1 MGKLLSMTGYGSAKG
16 SVEGQEITVELKSV
30 NNRYLDCS
38 VRLPRNFLFAED
50 TVKQAV
56 SAGVSRGKVDVFVSA
71 QASQDSG
78 TVVSVNEELAR
89 GYRDAV
95 AHIAETLGLESGL
108 NAFSLA
114 RFPDVLT
121 VERREL
127 DKDKAAAALSEITA
141 KAVEEF
147 NAMREREGERLR
159 RDMLGKLE
167 TIEGLVSVVEER
179 SPQTVKEYRERLE
192 ARLRDILADRSLDE
206 QRVITEA
213 AIFADRAAVDEIT
226 RKSIDDP
233 MCIGYF
239 IDNELAFGGIVKAVF
254 GAEPDQP
261 AKLEFVK
268 DLKAKY
274 GTIEALNKVWDTSYA
289 DWDGLLQS
297 KAMPEGKGFRKDADA
312 FNNKFIERYFELS
325 RKGIKSLA
333 PHRLYLGCRFVGF
346 RHAEAVRRIA
356 AKYSDVIS
364 INSYHN
370 SIANVSPDQF
380 FGKPMLI
387 GEFHFGTYDRG
398 MFAPS
403 LCPVGTQQERAT
415 SYMRFVQGALTQP
428 HLVGTH
434 YFQFRDQPLTG
445 RWDGEGYQ
453 IGFVDVAD
461 TPYRELC
468 ESARETGE
476 HMYQYRLNGKAVN
489 DMK

>member
-1 MGKLLSMTGYGSAKG
+1 MGKLLSMTGYGNAKG
-16 SVEGQEITVELKSV
+16 FVEGQEITVELKSV

-95 AHIAETLGLESGL
+95 ARIAETLGLESGL

-213 AIFADRAAVDEIT
+213 AIFADRTAVDEETVRLRSHIAQFRT
-226 RKSIDDP
+226 MLEEGSPIGRKMDFLVQEFNRESNT
-233 MCIGYF
+233 IGSKCS
-239 IDNELAFGGIVKAVF
+239 DASLAKVV
-254 GAEPDQP
+254 
-261 AKLEFVK
+261 V
-268 DLKAKY
+268 DLKSE
-274 GTIEALNKVWDTSYA
+274 IEKIREQ
-289 DWDGLLQS
+289 LQ
-297 KAMPEGKGFRKDADA
+297 
-312 FNNKFIERYFELS
+312 
-325 RKGIKSLA
+325 
-333 PHRLYLGCRFVGF
+333 
-346 RHAEAVRRIA
+346 
-356 AKYSDVIS
+356 
-364 INSYHN
+364 
-370 SIANVSPDQF
+370 NV
-380 FGKPMLI
+380 
-387 GEFHFGTYDRG
+387 E
-398 MFAPS
+398 
-403 LCPVGTQQERAT
+403 
-415 SYMRFVQGALTQP
+415 
-428 HLVGTH
+428 
-434 YFQFRDQPLTG
+434 
-445 RWDGEGYQ
+445 
-453 IGFVDVAD
+453 
-461 TPYRELC
+461 
-468 ESARETGE
+468 
-476 HMYQYRLNGKAVN
+476 
-489 DMK
+489 

>member
-95 AHIAETLGLESGL
+95 ARIAETLGLESGL

-213 AIFADRAAVDEIT
+213 AIFADRSAVDEETVRLRSHIAQFRT
-226 RKSIDDP
+226 MLEEGSPIGRKMDFLVQEFNRESNT
-233 MCIGYF
+233 IGSKCS
-239 IDNELAFGGIVKAVF
+239 DASLAKVV
-254 GAEPDQP
+254 
-261 AKLEFVK
+261 V
-268 DLKAKY
+268 DLKSE
-274 GTIEALNKVWDTSYA
+274 IEKIREQ
-289 DWDGLLQS
+289 LQ
-297 KAMPEGKGFRKDADA
+297 
-312 FNNKFIERYFELS
+312 
-325 RKGIKSLA
+325 
-333 PHRLYLGCRFVGF
+333 
-346 RHAEAVRRIA
+346 
-356 AKYSDVIS
+356 
-364 INSYHN
+364 
-370 SIANVSPDQF
+370 NV
-380 FGKPMLI
+380 
-387 GEFHFGTYDRG
+387 E
-398 MFAPS
+398 
-403 LCPVGTQQERAT
+403 
-415 SYMRFVQGALTQP
+415 
-428 HLVGTH
+428 
-434 YFQFRDQPLTG
+434 
-445 RWDGEGYQ
+445 
-453 IGFVDVAD
+453 
-461 TPYRELC
+461 
-468 ESARETGE
+468 
-476 HMYQYRLNGKAVN
+476 
-489 DMK
+489 

>member
-71 QASQDSG
+71 QASQESG

-213 AIFADRAAVDEIT
+213 AIFADRTAVDEETVRLRSHIAQFRT
-226 RKSIDDP
+226 MLEEGSPIGRKMDFLVQEFNRESNT
-233 MCIGYF
+233 IGSKCS
-239 IDNELAFGGIVKAVF
+239 DASLAKVV
-254 GAEPDQP
+254 
-261 AKLEFVK
+261 V
-268 DLKAKY
+268 DLKSE
-274 GTIEALNKVWDTSYA
+274 IEKIREQ
-289 DWDGLLQS
+289 LQ
-297 KAMPEGKGFRKDADA
+297 
-312 FNNKFIERYFELS
+312 
-325 RKGIKSLA
+325 
-333 PHRLYLGCRFVGF
+333 
-346 RHAEAVRRIA
+346 
-356 AKYSDVIS
+356 
-364 INSYHN
+364 
-370 SIANVSPDQF
+370 NV
-380 FGKPMLI
+380 
-387 GEFHFGTYDRG
+387 E
-398 MFAPS
+398 
-403 LCPVGTQQERAT
+403 
-415 SYMRFVQGALTQP
+415 
-428 HLVGTH
+428 
-434 YFQFRDQPLTG
+434 
-445 RWDGEGYQ
+445 
-453 IGFVDVAD
+453 
-461 TPYRELC
+461 
-468 ESARETGE
+468 
-476 HMYQYRLNGKAVN
+476 
-489 DMK
+489 

>member
-95 AHIAETLGLESGL
+95 ARIAETLGLESGL

-213 AIFADRAAVDEIT
+213 AIFADRTAVDGETVRLRSHIAQFRT
-226 RKSIDDP
+226 MLEEGSPIGRKMDFLVQEFNRESNT
-233 MCIGYF
+233 IGSKCS
-239 IDNELAFGGIVKAVF
+239 DASLAKVV
-254 GAEPDQP
+254 
-261 AKLEFVK
+261 V
-268 DLKAKY
+268 DLKSE
-274 GTIEALNKVWDTSYA
+274 IEKIREQ
-289 DWDGLLQS
+289 LQ
-297 KAMPEGKGFRKDADA
+297 
-312 FNNKFIERYFELS
+312 
-325 RKGIKSLA
+325 
-333 PHRLYLGCRFVGF
+333 
-346 RHAEAVRRIA
+346 
-356 AKYSDVIS
+356 
-364 INSYHN
+364 
-370 SIANVSPDQF
+370 NV
-380 FGKPMLI
+380 
-387 GEFHFGTYDRG
+387 E
-398 MFAPS
+398 
-403 LCPVGTQQERAT
+403 
-415 SYMRFVQGALTQP
+415 
-428 HLVGTH
+428 
-434 YFQFRDQPLTG
+434 
-445 RWDGEGYQ
+445 
-453 IGFVDVAD
+453 
-461 TPYRELC
+461 
-468 ESARETGE
+468 
-476 HMYQYRLNGKAVN
+476 
-489 DMK
+489 

>member
-56 SAGVSRGKVDVFVSA
+56 STGVSRGKVDVFVSA

-95 AHIAETLGLESGL
+95 ARIAETLGLESGL

-213 AIFADRAAVDEIT
+213 AIFADRTAVDEETVRLRSHIAQFRT
-226 RKSIDDP
+226 MLEEGSPIGRKMDFLVQEFNRESNT
-233 MCIGYF
+233 IGSKCS
-239 IDNELAFGGIVKAVF
+239 DASLAKVV
-254 GAEPDQP
+254 
-261 AKLEFVK
+261 V
-268 DLKAKY
+268 DLKSE
-274 GTIEALNKVWDTSYA
+274 IEKIREQ
-289 DWDGLLQS
+289 LQ
-297 KAMPEGKGFRKDADA
+297 
-312 FNNKFIERYFELS
+312 
-325 RKGIKSLA
+325 
-333 PHRLYLGCRFVGF
+333 
-346 RHAEAVRRIA
+346 
-356 AKYSDVIS
+356 
-364 INSYHN
+364 
-370 SIANVSPDQF
+370 NV
-380 FGKPMLI
+380 
-387 GEFHFGTYDRG
+387 E
-398 MFAPS
+398 
-403 LCPVGTQQERAT
+403 
-415 SYMRFVQGALTQP
+415 
-428 HLVGTH
+428 
-434 YFQFRDQPLTG
+434 
-445 RWDGEGYQ
+445 
-453 IGFVDVAD
+453 
-461 TPYRELC
+461 
-468 ESARETGE
+468 
-476 HMYQYRLNGKAVN
+476 
-489 DMK
+489 

>member
-1 MGKLLSMTGYGSAKG
+1 MTGYGSAKG

-56 SAGVSRGKVDVFVSA
+56 SVGVSRGKVDVFVSA

-95 AHIAETLGLESGL
+95 ARIAETLGLESGL

-213 AIFADRAAVDEIT
+213 AIFADRTAVDEETVRLRSHIAQFRT
-226 RKSIDDP
+226 MLEEGSPIGRKMDFLVQEFNRESNT
-233 MCIGYF
+233 IGSKCS
-239 IDNELAFGGIVKAVF
+239 DASLAKVV
-254 GAEPDQP
+254 
-261 AKLEFVK
+261 V
-268 DLKAKY
+268 DLKSE
-274 GTIEALNKVWDTSYA
+274 IEKIREQ
-289 DWDGLLQS
+289 LQ
-297 KAMPEGKGFRKDADA
+297 
-312 FNNKFIERYFELS
+312 
-325 RKGIKSLA
+325 
-333 PHRLYLGCRFVGF
+333 
-346 RHAEAVRRIA
+346 
-356 AKYSDVIS
+356 
-364 INSYHN
+364 
-370 SIANVSPDQF
+370 NV
-380 FGKPMLI
+380 
-387 GEFHFGTYDRG
+387 E
-398 MFAPS
+398 
-403 LCPVGTQQERAT
+403 
-415 SYMRFVQGALTQP
+415 
-428 HLVGTH
+428 
-434 YFQFRDQPLTG
+434 
-445 RWDGEGYQ
+445 
-453 IGFVDVAD
+453 
-461 TPYRELC
+461 
-468 ESARETGE
+468 
-476 HMYQYRLNGKAVN
+476 
-489 DMK
+489 

>member
-95 AHIAETLGLESGL
+95 ARIAETLGLESGL

-159 RDMLGKLE
+159 RDMIGKLE

-192 ARLRDILADRSLDE
+192 VRLRDILADRSLDE

-213 AIFADRAAVDEIT
+213 AIFADRTAVDEETVRLRSHIAQFRT
-226 RKSIDDP
+226 MLEEGSPIGRKMDFLVQEFNRESNT
-233 MCIGYF
+233 IGSKCS
-239 IDNELAFGGIVKAVF
+239 DASLAKVV
-254 GAEPDQP
+254 
-261 AKLEFVK
+261 V
-268 DLKAKY
+268 DLKSE
-274 GTIEALNKVWDTSYA
+274 IEKIREQ
-289 DWDGLLQS
+289 LQ
-297 KAMPEGKGFRKDADA
+297 
-312 FNNKFIERYFELS
+312 
-325 RKGIKSLA
+325 
-333 PHRLYLGCRFVGF
+333 
-346 RHAEAVRRIA
+346 
-356 AKYSDVIS
+356 
-364 INSYHN
+364 
-370 SIANVSPDQF
+370 NV
-380 FGKPMLI
+380 
-387 GEFHFGTYDRG
+387 E
-398 MFAPS
+398 
-403 LCPVGTQQERAT
+403 
-415 SYMRFVQGALTQP
+415 
-428 HLVGTH
+428 
-434 YFQFRDQPLTG
+434 
-445 RWDGEGYQ
+445 
-453 IGFVDVAD
+453 
-461 TPYRELC
+461 
-468 ESARETGE
+468 
-476 HMYQYRLNGKAVN
+476 
-489 DMK
+489 

>member
-95 AHIAETLGLESGL
+95 ARIAETLGLESGL

-213 AIFADRAAVDEIT
+213 AIFADRTAVDEETVRLRSHIAQFRT
-226 RKSIDDP
+226 MLEEGSPIGRKVDFLVQEFNRESNT
-233 MCIGYF
+233 IGSKCS
-239 IDNELAFGGIVKAVF
+239 DASLAKVV
-254 GAEPDQP
+254 
-261 AKLEFVK
+261 V
-268 DLKAKY
+268 DLKSE
-274 GTIEALNKVWDTSYA
+274 IEKIREQ
-289 DWDGLLQS
+289 LQ
-297 KAMPEGKGFRKDADA
+297 
-312 FNNKFIERYFELS
+312 
-325 RKGIKSLA
+325 
-333 PHRLYLGCRFVGF
+333 
-346 RHAEAVRRIA
+346 
-356 AKYSDVIS
+356 
-364 INSYHN
+364 
-370 SIANVSPDQF
+370 NV
-380 FGKPMLI
+380 
-387 GEFHFGTYDRG
+387 E
-398 MFAPS
+398 
-403 LCPVGTQQERAT
+403 
-415 SYMRFVQGALTQP
+415 
-428 HLVGTH
+428 
-434 YFQFRDQPLTG
+434 
-445 RWDGEGYQ
+445 
-453 IGFVDVAD
+453 
-461 TPYRELC
+461 
-468 ESARETGE
+468 
-476 HMYQYRLNGKAVN
+476 
-489 DMK
+489 

>member
-38 VRLPRNFLFAED
+38 IRLPRNFLFAED

-78 TVVSVNEELAR
+78 TVVSVNKELAR

-95 AHIAETLGLESGL
+95 ARIAETLGLESGL

-121 VERREL
+121 VERCEL
-127 DKDKAAAALSEITA
+127 DKDKAAAALSDITA

-213 AIFADRAAVDEIT
+213 AIFADRTAVDEETVRLRSHIAQFRT
-226 RKSIDDP
+226 MLEEGSPIGRKMDFLVQEFNRESNT
-233 MCIGYF
+233 IGSKCS
-239 IDNELAFGGIVKAVF
+239 DASLAKVV
-254 GAEPDQP
+254 
-261 AKLEFVK
+261 V
-268 DLKAKY
+268 DLKSE
-274 GTIEALNKVWDTSYA
+274 IEKIREQ
-289 DWDGLLQS
+289 LQ
-297 KAMPEGKGFRKDADA
+297 
-312 FNNKFIERYFELS
+312 
-325 RKGIKSLA
+325 
-333 PHRLYLGCRFVGF
+333 
-346 RHAEAVRRIA
+346 
-356 AKYSDVIS
+356 
-364 INSYHN
+364 
-370 SIANVSPDQF
+370 NV
-380 FGKPMLI
+380 
-387 GEFHFGTYDRG
+387 E
-398 MFAPS
+398 
-403 LCPVGTQQERAT
+403 
-415 SYMRFVQGALTQP
+415 
-428 HLVGTH
+428 
-434 YFQFRDQPLTG
+434 
-445 RWDGEGYQ
+445 
-453 IGFVDVAD
+453 
-461 TPYRELC
+461 
-468 ESARETGE
+468 
-476 HMYQYRLNGKAVN
+476 
-489 DMK
+489 

>member
-78 TVVSVNEELAR
+78 TVVSVNDELAR

-95 AHIAETLGLESGL
+95 ARIAETLGLESGL

-167 TIEGLVSVVEER
+167 TIEELVSVVEER

-213 AIFADRAAVDEIT
+213 AIFADRTAVDEETVRLRSHIAQFRT
-226 RKSIDDP
+226 MLEEGSPIGRKMDFLVQEFNRESNT
-233 MCIGYF
+233 IGSKCS
-239 IDNELAFGGIVKAVF
+239 DASLAKVV
-254 GAEPDQP
+254 
-261 AKLEFVK
+261 V
-268 DLKAKY
+268 DLKSE
-274 GTIEALNKVWDTSYA
+274 IEKIREQ
-289 DWDGLLQS
+289 LQ
-297 KAMPEGKGFRKDADA
+297 
-312 FNNKFIERYFELS
+312 
-325 RKGIKSLA
+325 
-333 PHRLYLGCRFVGF
+333 
-346 RHAEAVRRIA
+346 
-356 AKYSDVIS
+356 
-364 INSYHN
+364 
-370 SIANVSPDQF
+370 NV
-380 FGKPMLI
+380 
-387 GEFHFGTYDRG
+387 E
-398 MFAPS
+398 
-403 LCPVGTQQERAT
+403 
-415 SYMRFVQGALTQP
+415 
-428 HLVGTH
+428 
-434 YFQFRDQPLTG
+434 
-445 RWDGEGYQ
+445 
-453 IGFVDVAD
+453 
-461 TPYRELC
+461 
-468 ESARETGE
+468 
-476 HMYQYRLNGKAVN
+476 
-489 DMK
+489 

>member
-95 AHIAETLGLESGL
+95 ARIAETLGLESGL

-127 DKDKAAAALSEITA
+127 NKDKAAAALSEITA

-213 AIFADRAAVDEIT
+213 AIFADRTAVDEETVRLRSHIAQFRT
-226 RKSIDDP
+226 MLAEGSPIGRKMDFLVQEFNRESNT
-233 MCIGYF
+233 IGSKCS
-239 IDNELAFGGIVKAVF
+239 DASLAKVV
-254 GAEPDQP
+254 
-261 AKLEFVK
+261 V
-268 DLKAKY
+268 DLKSE
-274 GTIEALNKVWDTSYA
+274 IEKIREQ
-289 DWDGLLQS
+289 LQ
-297 KAMPEGKGFRKDADA
+297 
-312 FNNKFIERYFELS
+312 
-325 RKGIKSLA
+325 
-333 PHRLYLGCRFVGF
+333 
-346 RHAEAVRRIA
+346 
-356 AKYSDVIS
+356 
-364 INSYHN
+364 
-370 SIANVSPDQF
+370 NV
-380 FGKPMLI
+380 
-387 GEFHFGTYDRG
+387 E
-398 MFAPS
+398 
-403 LCPVGTQQERAT
+403 
-415 SYMRFVQGALTQP
+415 
-428 HLVGTH
+428 
-434 YFQFRDQPLTG
+434 
-445 RWDGEGYQ
+445 
-453 IGFVDVAD
+453 
-461 TPYRELC
+461 
-468 ESARETGE
+468 
-476 HMYQYRLNGKAVN
+476 
-489 DMK
+489 

>member
-38 VRLPRNFLFAED
+38 VRLPRNFLFADD

-71 QASQDSG
+71 QVSQDSG

-95 AHIAETLGLESGL
+95 ARIAETLGLESGL

-213 AIFADRAAVDEIT
+213 AIFADRTAVDEETVRLRSHIAQFRT
-226 RKSIDDP
+226 MLEEGSPIGRKMDFLVQEFNRESNT
-233 MCIGYF
+233 IGSKCS
-239 IDNELAFGGIVKAVF
+239 DASLAKVV
-254 GAEPDQP
+254 
-261 AKLEFVK
+261 V
-268 DLKAKY
+268 DLKSE
-274 GTIEALNKVWDTSYA
+274 IEKIREQ
-289 DWDGLLQS
+289 LQ
-297 KAMPEGKGFRKDADA
+297 
-312 FNNKFIERYFELS
+312 
-325 RKGIKSLA
+325 
-333 PHRLYLGCRFVGF
+333 
-346 RHAEAVRRIA
+346 
-356 AKYSDVIS
+356 
-364 INSYHN
+364 
-370 SIANVSPDQF
+370 NV
-380 FGKPMLI
+380 
-387 GEFHFGTYDRG
+387 E
-398 MFAPS
+398 
-403 LCPVGTQQERAT
+403 
-415 SYMRFVQGALTQP
+415 
-428 HLVGTH
+428 
-434 YFQFRDQPLTG
+434 
-445 RWDGEGYQ
+445 
-453 IGFVDVAD
+453 
-461 TPYRELC
+461 
-468 ESARETGE
+468 
-476 HMYQYRLNGKAVN
+476 
-489 DMK
+489 

>member
-1 MGKLLSMTGYGSAKG
+1 MGKLLSMTGYGNAKG

-95 AHIAETLGLESGL
+95 ARIAETLGLESGL

-127 DKDKAAAALSEITA
+127 NKDKAAAALSEITA

-213 AIFADRAAVDEIT
+213 AIFADRTAVDEETVRLRSHIAQFRT
-226 RKSIDDP
+226 MLEEGSPIGRKMDFLVQEFNRESNT
-233 MCIGYF
+233 IGSKCS
-239 IDNELAFGGIVKAVF
+239 DASLAKVV
-254 GAEPDQP
+254 
-261 AKLEFVK
+261 V
-268 DLKAKY
+268 DLKSE
-274 GTIEALNKVWDTSYA
+274 IEKIREQ
-289 DWDGLLQS
+289 LQ
-297 KAMPEGKGFRKDADA
+297 
-312 FNNKFIERYFELS
+312 
-325 RKGIKSLA
+325 
-333 PHRLYLGCRFVGF
+333 
-346 RHAEAVRRIA
+346 
-356 AKYSDVIS
+356 
-364 INSYHN
+364 
-370 SIANVSPDQF
+370 NV
-380 FGKPMLI
+380 
-387 GEFHFGTYDRG
+387 E
-398 MFAPS
+398 
-403 LCPVGTQQERAT
+403 
-415 SYMRFVQGALTQP
+415 
-428 HLVGTH
+428 
-434 YFQFRDQPLTG
+434 
-445 RWDGEGYQ
+445 
-453 IGFVDVAD
+453 
-461 TPYRELC
+461 
-468 ESARETGE
+468 
-476 HMYQYRLNGKAVN
+476 
-489 DMK
+489 

>member
-89 GYRDAV
+89 GYRNAV

-213 AIFADRAAVDEIT
+213 AIFADRTAVDEETVRLRSHIAQFRT
-226 RKSIDDP
+226 MLEEGSPIGRKMDFLVQEFNRESNT
-233 MCIGYF
+233 IGSKCS
-239 IDNELAFGGIVKAVF
+239 DASLAKVV
-254 GAEPDQP
+254 
-261 AKLEFVK
+261 V
-268 DLKAKY
+268 DLKSE
-274 GTIEALNKVWDTSYA
+274 IEKIREQ
-289 DWDGLLQS
+289 LQ
-297 KAMPEGKGFRKDADA
+297 
-312 FNNKFIERYFELS
+312 
-325 RKGIKSLA
+325 
-333 PHRLYLGCRFVGF
+333 
-346 RHAEAVRRIA
+346 
-356 AKYSDVIS
+356 
-364 INSYHN
+364 
-370 SIANVSPDQF
+370 NV
-380 FGKPMLI
+380 
-387 GEFHFGTYDRG
+387 E
-398 MFAPS
+398 
-403 LCPVGTQQERAT
+403 
-415 SYMRFVQGALTQP
+415 
-428 HLVGTH
+428 
-434 YFQFRDQPLTG
+434 
-445 RWDGEGYQ
+445 
-453 IGFVDVAD
+453 
-461 TPYRELC
+461 
-468 ESARETGE
+468 
-476 HMYQYRLNGKAVN
+476 
-489 DMK
+489 

>member
-50 TVKQAV
+50 TVKQTV
-56 SAGVSRGKVDVFVSA
+56 STGVSRGKVDVFVSA

-78 TVVSVNEELAR
+78 TVVSVNEELVR

-95 AHIAETLGLESGL
+95 ARIAETLGLESGL

-213 AIFADRAAVDEIT
+213 AIFADRTAVDEETVRLRSHIAQFRT
-226 RKSIDDP
+226 MLEEGSPIGRKMDFLVQEFNRESNT
-233 MCIGYF
+233 IGSKCS
-239 IDNELAFGGIVKAVF
+239 DASLAKVV
-254 GAEPDQP
+254 
-261 AKLEFVK
+261 V
-268 DLKAKY
+268 DLKSE
-274 GTIEALNKVWDTSYA
+274 IEKIREQ
-289 DWDGLLQS
+289 LQ
-297 KAMPEGKGFRKDADA
+297 
-312 FNNKFIERYFELS
+312 
-325 RKGIKSLA
+325 
-333 PHRLYLGCRFVGF
+333 
-346 RHAEAVRRIA
+346 
-356 AKYSDVIS
+356 
-364 INSYHN
+364 
-370 SIANVSPDQF
+370 NV
-380 FGKPMLI
+380 
-387 GEFHFGTYDRG
+387 E
-398 MFAPS
+398 
-403 LCPVGTQQERAT
+403 
-415 SYMRFVQGALTQP
+415 
-428 HLVGTH
+428 
-434 YFQFRDQPLTG
+434 
-445 RWDGEGYQ
+445 
-453 IGFVDVAD
+453 
-461 TPYRELC
+461 
-468 ESARETGE
+468 
-476 HMYQYRLNGKAVN
+476 
-489 DMK
+489 

>member
-50 TVKQAV
+50 TVKQTV

-78 TVVSVNEELAR
+78 TVVSVNEELVR

-95 AHIAETLGLESGL
+95 ARIAETLGLESGL

-213 AIFADRAAVDEIT
+213 AIFADRTAVDEETVRLRSHIAQFRT
-226 RKSIDDP
+226 MLEEGSPIGRKMDFLVQEFNRESNT
-233 MCIGYF
+233 IGSKCS
-239 IDNELAFGGIVKAVF
+239 DASLAKVV
-254 GAEPDQP
+254 
-261 AKLEFVK
+261 V
-268 DLKAKY
+268 DLKSE
-274 GTIEALNKVWDTSYA
+274 IEKIREQ
-289 DWDGLLQS
+289 LQ
-297 KAMPEGKGFRKDADA
+297 
-312 FNNKFIERYFELS
+312 
-325 RKGIKSLA
+325 
-333 PHRLYLGCRFVGF
+333 
-346 RHAEAVRRIA
+346 
-356 AKYSDVIS
+356 
-364 INSYHN
+364 
-370 SIANVSPDQF
+370 NV
-380 FGKPMLI
+380 
-387 GEFHFGTYDRG
+387 E
-398 MFAPS
+398 
-403 LCPVGTQQERAT
+403 
-415 SYMRFVQGALTQP
+415 
-428 HLVGTH
+428 
-434 YFQFRDQPLTG
+434 
-445 RWDGEGYQ
+445 
-453 IGFVDVAD
+453 
-461 TPYRELC
+461 
-468 ESARETGE
+468 
-476 HMYQYRLNGKAVN
+476 
-489 DMK
+489 

>member
-95 AHIAETLGLESGL
+95 ARIAETLGLESGL

-206 QRVITEA
+206 QRVIIEA
-213 AIFADRAAVDEIT
+213 AIFADRTAVDEETVRLRSHIAQFRT
-226 RKSIDDP
+226 MLEEGSPIGRKMDFLVQEFNRESNT
-233 MCIGYF
+233 IGSKCS
-239 IDNELAFGGIVKAVF
+239 DASLAKVV
-254 GAEPDQP
+254 
-261 AKLEFVK
+261 V
-268 DLKAKY
+268 DLKSE
-274 GTIEALNKVWDTSYA
+274 IEKIREQ
-289 DWDGLLQS
+289 LQ
-297 KAMPEGKGFRKDADA
+297 
-312 FNNKFIERYFELS
+312 
-325 RKGIKSLA
+325 
-333 PHRLYLGCRFVGF
+333 
-346 RHAEAVRRIA
+346 
-356 AKYSDVIS
+356 
-364 INSYHN
+364 
-370 SIANVSPDQF
+370 NV
-380 FGKPMLI
+380 
-387 GEFHFGTYDRG
+387 E
-398 MFAPS
+398 
-403 LCPVGTQQERAT
+403 
-415 SYMRFVQGALTQP
+415 
-428 HLVGTH
+428 
-434 YFQFRDQPLTG
+434 
-445 RWDGEGYQ
+445 
-453 IGFVDVAD
+453 
-461 TPYRELC
+461 
-468 ESARETGE
+468 
-476 HMYQYRLNGKAVN
+476 
-489 DMK
+489 

>member
-78 TVVSVNEELAR
+78 TVVSVNEDLAR
-89 GYRDAV
+89 GYRDV
-95 AHIAETLGLESGL
+95 VSHIAETLGLESGL
-108 NAFSLA
+108 NAFNIA
-114 RFPDVLT
+114 RFPDVLA

-213 AIFADRAAVDEIT
+213 AIFADRTAVDEETVRLRSHIAQFRT
-226 RKSIDDP
+226 MLEEGSPIGRKMDFLVQEFNRESNT
-233 MCIGYF
+233 IGSKCS
-239 IDNELAFGGIVKAVF
+239 DASLAKVV
-254 GAEPDQP
+254 
-261 AKLEFVK
+261 V
-268 DLKAKY
+268 DLKSE
-274 GTIEALNKVWDTSYA
+274 IEKIREQ
-289 DWDGLLQS
+289 LQ
-297 KAMPEGKGFRKDADA
+297 
-312 FNNKFIERYFELS
+312 
-325 RKGIKSLA
+325 
-333 PHRLYLGCRFVGF
+333 
-346 RHAEAVRRIA
+346 
-356 AKYSDVIS
+356 
-364 INSYHN
+364 
-370 SIANVSPDQF
+370 NV
-380 FGKPMLI
+380 
-387 GEFHFGTYDRG
+387 E
-398 MFAPS
+398 
-403 LCPVGTQQERAT
+403 
-415 SYMRFVQGALTQP
+415 
-428 HLVGTH
+428 
-434 YFQFRDQPLTG
+434 
-445 RWDGEGYQ
+445 
-453 IGFVDVAD
+453 
-461 TPYRELC
+461 
-468 ESARETGE
+468 
-476 HMYQYRLNGKAVN
+476 
-489 DMK
+489 

>member
-1 MGKLLSMTGYGSAKG
+1 MEKLLSMTGYGSAKG

-78 TVVSVNEELAR
+78 TVVSVNEKLAR

-95 AHIAETLGLESGL
+95 ARIAETLGLESGL

-213 AIFADRAAVDEIT
+213 AIFADRTAVDEETVRLRSHIAQFRT
-226 RKSIDDP
+226 MLEEGSPIGRKMDFLVQEFNRESNT
-233 MCIGYF
+233 IGSKCS
-239 IDNELAFGGIVKAVF
+239 DASLAKVV
-254 GAEPDQP
+254 
-261 AKLEFVK
+261 V
-268 DLKAKY
+268 DLKSE
-274 GTIEALNKVWDTSYA
+274 IEKIREQ
-289 DWDGLLQS
+289 LQ
-297 KAMPEGKGFRKDADA
+297 
-312 FNNKFIERYFELS
+312 
-325 RKGIKSLA
+325 
-333 PHRLYLGCRFVGF
+333 
-346 RHAEAVRRIA
+346 
-356 AKYSDVIS
+356 
-364 INSYHN
+364 
-370 SIANVSPDQF
+370 NV
-380 FGKPMLI
+380 
-387 GEFHFGTYDRG
+387 E
-398 MFAPS
+398 
-403 LCPVGTQQERAT
+403 
-415 SYMRFVQGALTQP
+415 
-428 HLVGTH
+428 
-434 YFQFRDQPLTG
+434 
-445 RWDGEGYQ
+445 
-453 IGFVDVAD
+453 
-461 TPYRELC
+461 
-468 ESARETGE
+468 
-476 HMYQYRLNGKAVN
+476 
-489 DMK
+489 

>member
-16 SVEGQEITVELKSV
+16 SIEGQEITVELKSV

-95 AHIAETLGLESGL
+95 ARIAETLGLESGL

-213 AIFADRAAVDEIT
+213 AIFADRTAVDEETVRLRSHIAQFRT
-226 RKSIDDP
+226 MLEEGSPIGRKMDFLVQEFNRESNT
-233 MCIGYF
+233 IGSKCS
-239 IDNELAFGGIVKAVF
+239 DASLAKVV
-254 GAEPDQP
+254 
-261 AKLEFVK
+261 V
-268 DLKAKY
+268 DLKSE
-274 GTIEALNKVWDTSYA
+274 IEKIREQ
-289 DWDGLLQS
+289 LQ
-297 KAMPEGKGFRKDADA
+297 
-312 FNNKFIERYFELS
+312 
-325 RKGIKSLA
+325 
-333 PHRLYLGCRFVGF
+333 
-346 RHAEAVRRIA
+346 
-356 AKYSDVIS
+356 
-364 INSYHN
+364 
-370 SIANVSPDQF
+370 NV
-380 FGKPMLI
+380 
-387 GEFHFGTYDRG
+387 E
-398 MFAPS
+398 
-403 LCPVGTQQERAT
+403 
-415 SYMRFVQGALTQP
+415 
-428 HLVGTH
+428 
-434 YFQFRDQPLTG
+434 
-445 RWDGEGYQ
+445 
-453 IGFVDVAD
+453 
-461 TPYRELC
+461 
-468 ESARETGE
+468 
-476 HMYQYRLNGKAVN
+476 
-489 DMK
+489 